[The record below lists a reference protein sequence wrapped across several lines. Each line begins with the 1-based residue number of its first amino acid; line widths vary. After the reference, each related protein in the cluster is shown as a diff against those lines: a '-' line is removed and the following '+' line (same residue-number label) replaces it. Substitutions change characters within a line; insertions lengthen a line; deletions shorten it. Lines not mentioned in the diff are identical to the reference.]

1 MCIKC
6 NSGSIKIQDNEDVW
20 KAPTSHHI
28 VYSLAMRHTLAGFPY
43 QPTNRIF
50 HFLIRKGQ

>member
-20 KAPTSHHI
+20 KTPTSHHI